1 VITEEDYNL
10 IDPITMNQLAHMRH
24 QEFLDEAARDR
35 RAFAIES
42 RPSISTLVRRFA
54 APVLN
59 VVRSSMP
66 QETRA
71 TAPILADPCLEPC
84 P

>member
-1 VITEEDYNL
+1 L
-10 IDPITMNQLAHMRH
+10 IDPITMNNLAHMRH
-24 QEFLDEAARDR
+24 QEFIDEAARDR
-35 RAFAIES
+35 RAFDPEV
-42 RPSISTLVRRFA
+42 RRQSISTIVRRIS

-59 VVRSSMP
+59 IIRLPFP

-71 TAPILADPCLEPC
+71 AAPVLADPCLEPC